1 MTRTPSKPRT
11 TRTTLSPAGRAT
23 RAGLVGLVGLFGL
36 VTLLLLGPLSVMAL
50 GVVDLSTPWYAA
62 RQGRAGLA
70 PDPGA
75 ERGAVVQ
82 VYGARAVRWRG
93 AFAIHPWIAVK
104 PEGATSYTTYQVIG
118 WRAMRGG
125 TALVTA
131 EGAEPDRHWYGA
143 APQLLAEHRGP
154 AAQAMIERIA
164 AAVQRY
170 PWPDEYRAW
179 PGPNSNTFVAWV
191 AREVPELRL
200 DLPPTA
206 IGKDW
211 LGPTTLLA
219 RAPSGTGWQVSLWGL
234 AGATLA
240 REEGLELQLL
250 GLGFGIDVNDARL
263 RLPGWGW

>member
-1 MTRTPSKPRT
+1 MTRTPDSP
-11 TRTTLSPAGRAT
+11 RTTLSRAPWAT

-50 GVVDLSTPWYAA
+50 GAVDLSTPWYAA
-62 RQGRAGLA
+62 QQDRAGLA
-70 PDPGA
+70 PDPAA

-104 PEGATSYTTYQVIG
+104 PEGADSYTTYQVIG

-125 TALVTA
+125 TALVTT

-164 AAVQRY
+164 AALQRY
-170 PWPDEYRAW
+170 PWPNEYRAW

-191 AREVPELRL
+191 AREVPELGL

-211 LGPTTLLA
+211 LGPSTLWA